1 MAVSQAAVE
10 TKAAWDEGLAEL
22 PERHLLQSWDWGEVK
37 AATGWAAQR
46 LFWKDETGG
55 PVAAAQV
62 LGRTVGAAG
71 IDLRVMYCPKGPLL
85 DWKDASLR
93 RKVLADLQT
102 MATAAGALQIKI
114 DPDVPLGFGVPGA
127 EQDRPVAVGPSV
139 EADLRASGWR
149 PSPESIQ
156 FRNTMI
162 LDIAPSNDEILAAMK
177 QKTRYNVRLAGRRG
191 VEVRRGGIDDLG
203 LLYKMYAETSVR
215 DGFVIRNPD
224 YYHKVWGHFI
234 RHDMAQP
241 LIAEVAGDPVAAVIP
256 FRFGKRAWYLYGM
269 SADRH
274 REKMPNYL
282 LQWEAIDW
290 AKDHGC
296 TRYDL
301 WGAPDVFDRSDPM
314 WGVYRFKLGFHAE
327 VLRTIGPWDFAPSRW
342 SYAAYHRL
350 LPWIL
355 KGLRMAGR
363 RQTRSDLE

>member
-1 MAVSQAAVE
+1 
-10 TKAAWDEGLAEL
+10 
-22 PERHLLQSWDWGEVK
+22 
-37 AATGWAAQR
+37 
-46 LFWKDETGG
+46 
-55 PVAAAQV
+55 
-62 LGRTVGAAG
+62 
-71 IDLRVMYCPKGPLL
+71 
-85 DWKDASLR
+85 
-93 RKVLADLQT
+93 

-269 SADRH
+269 SAGQH
-274 REKMPNYL
+274 REKMPNCSSGRRSIGPRITAAPATTCGAHRTSL
-282 LQWEAIDW
+282 TARIRC
-290 AKDHGC
+290 GVC
-296 TRYDL
+296 TASSLVSTPKCCGRLVRGISHPPD
-301 WGAPDVFDRSDPM
+301 GAMRP
-314 WGVYRFKLGFHAE
+314 
-327 VLRTIGPWDFAPSRW
+327 TIGCCHGF
-342 SYAAYHRL
+342 
-350 LPWIL
+350 
-355 KGLRMAGR
+355 
-363 RQTRSDLE
+363 